1 MYKKKNITN
10 CRLCNNSMFQSL
22 YSFGKLPLGN
32 NLQSTHLKSIN
43 VKQYPLNLIRC
54 KNCYH
59 FQLDYSVS
67 QSYFMLLIIHILVE
81 WENHL

>member
-1 MYKKKNITN
+1 MYKNKNITN

-32 NLQSTHLKSIN
+32 NLQSTHLRSTN

-54 KNCYH
+54 KNRYLFH
-59 FQLDYSVS
+59 FDYSEIQPRKS
-67 QSYFMLLIIHILVE
+67 ERMA
-81 WENHL
+81 N